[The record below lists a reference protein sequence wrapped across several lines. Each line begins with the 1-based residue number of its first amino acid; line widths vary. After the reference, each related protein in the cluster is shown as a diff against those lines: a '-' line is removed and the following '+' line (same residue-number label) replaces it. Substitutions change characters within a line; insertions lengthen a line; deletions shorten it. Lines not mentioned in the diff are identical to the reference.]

1 MSIFVTVPTCID
13 LHVAGELVWI
23 VTRIFERSK
32 QTIMETLDIVK
43 KAVAALEDKKAED
56 VTVIDI
62 TDVSSVADY
71 FIIANGSNQN
81 QLTAM
86 QDAVDEAL
94 YKEGLQV
101 KQVEGN
107 RQSTWILMDYQ
118 DIIVHLFSK
127 EDRLFYDLER
137 IWRDG
142 TVIDIHEK

>member
-1 MSIFVTVPTCID
+1 
-13 LHVAGELVWI
+13 
-23 VTRIFERSK
+23 
-32 QTIMETLDIVK
+32 METLDIVK
-43 KAVAALEDKKAED
+43 SAVEALKDKKAEE

-62 TDVSSVADY
+62 REVSSIADY
-71 FIIANGSNQN
+71 FIIASGNNQN

-94 YKEGLQV
+94 YKAGLSA

-107 RQSTWILMDYQ
+107 SHSTWILMDYR
-118 DIIVHLFSK
+118 DIVVHLFSK

-142 TVIDIHEK
+142 KVIEV

>member
-1 MSIFVTVPTCID
+1 
-13 LHVAGELVWI
+13 
-23 VTRIFERSK
+23 
-32 QTIMETLDIVK
+32 METLEIVK
-43 KAVAALEDKKAED
+43 TAVEALRDKKAED

-62 TDVSSVADY
+62 TGVSSIADY
-71 FIIANGSNQN
+71 FIIANGNNQN

-94 YKEGLQV
+94 FKAELHA
-101 KQVEGN
+101 KQIEGN
-107 RQSTWILMDYQ
+107 NKSTWILMDYE

-142 TVIDIHEK
+142 KIIEM

>member
-1 MSIFVTVPTCID
+1 M
-13 LHVAGELVWI
+13 EL
-23 VTRIFERSK
+23 
-32 QTIMETLDIVK
+32 LDIVK
-43 KAVAALEDKKAED
+43 TAVAALEDKKAEE

-62 TDVSSVADY
+62 AEVSPIADY
-71 FIIANGSNQN
+71 FIIASGNNQN

-94 YKEGLQV
+94 YKAGLRV
-101 KQVEGN
+101 KQIEGN
-107 RQSTWILMDYQ
+107 NKSTWILMDYQ

-142 TVIDIHEK
+142 KVIEI